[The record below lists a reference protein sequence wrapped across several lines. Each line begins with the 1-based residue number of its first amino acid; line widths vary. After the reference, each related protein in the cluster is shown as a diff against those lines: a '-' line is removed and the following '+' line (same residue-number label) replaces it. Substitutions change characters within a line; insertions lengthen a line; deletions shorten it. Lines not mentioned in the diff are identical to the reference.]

1 MILYKNKR
9 LVIPAGLS
17 PNINHQSVEIKNEN
31 KYVSITENGTEIVTF
46 DPEHYTGLGIVQ
58 INTQVPAAAI
68 QQPTSVSISDN
79 GNYSVVPD
87 EGYVGISEVSV
98 NVNVQPKLQLKIVDS
113 STSAQVII
121 PDESYVGMAQV
132 SINPYVLDE
141 KTVDSSTNPQVITSD
156 KDGLSK
162 VTVKPYV
169 LSPLEVDSSTASQEI
184 TGQYGTVTVNPYTV
198 QNKASEDVFTYV
210 SSDSRGAL
218 VRVKPDNNYDALEYF
233 QYRKATILDTKTFD
247 ASTGNQTY
255 VTNTA
260 NTYVKGINE
269 IVINGLDLDSC
280 YTLAASI

>member
-9 LVIPAGLS
+9 LVIPTGLS

-46 DPEHYTGLGIVQ
+46 DPENYTGLGIVQ

-79 GNYSVVPD
+79 GNYSVFPD

-121 PDESYVGMAQV
+121 PDDNYVGMAQV
-132 SINPYVLDE
+132 SINPYTLDE
-141 KTVDSSTNPQVITSD
+141 KTVDSSTSHQVITSD

-162 VTVKPYV
+162 VTIKPYV
-169 LSPLEVDSSTASQEI
+169 LSPLEVDSSTAMQEI
-184 TGQYGTVTVNPYTV
+184 TGQYGTVTVNPYTL
-198 QNKASEDVFTYV
+198 QYKAKELEPSFRNEDV
-210 SSDSRGAL
+210 RGA
-218 VRVKPDNNYDALEYF
+218 VVKVEPDNGYDGLSAF
-233 QYRKATILDTKTFD
+233 QYRLPSILTSKTFD

>member
-31 KYVSITENGTEIVTF
+31 KYVSITTNGTEIVTF
-46 DPEHYTGLGIVQ
+46 DPENYTGLGIVQ

-79 GNYSVVPD
+79 GNYSVFPD
-87 EGYVGISEVSV
+87 EGYVGLSEVSV
-98 NVNVQPKLQLKIVDS
+98 NVNVQPKLQLKIADS

-156 KDGLSK
+156 EDGLRQ
-162 VTVKPYV
+162 VTIRPYV
-169 LSPLEVDSSTASQEI
+169 LSPLEVDSSTSIQEI
-184 TGQYGTVTVNPYTV
+184 TGQFGTVTVNPYTL
-198 QNKASEDVFTYV
+198 QYKAKELEPSYRNEDT
-210 SSDSRGAL
+210 RG
-218 VRVKPDNNYDALEYF
+218 VVVKVEPDEGYDGLSAF
-233 QYRKATILDTKTFD
+233 QYRLPSILTSKTFD

-260 NTYVKGINE
+260 NTYVKGINK